1 MSVARNVWRP
11 ADISHIVPATVVDS
25 ETAERLVTSCPAG
38 LFSLTAKGE
47 LRVDFR
53 GCLECGTC
61 RLLCDEKHCNSGAT
75 PRPAL
80 ASLTDLDNLIG

>member
-1 MSVARNVWRP
+1 MSVARNVWRS

-25 ETAERLVTSCPAG
+25 ATVQRLIVSCPAG
-38 LFSLTAKGE
+38 LFSLTTEGE

-61 RLLCDEKHCNSGAT
+61 RLLCDENTLQQWRYPASGFGIT
-75 PRPAL
+75 YRF
-80 ASLTDLDNLIG
+80 G

>member
-25 ETAERLVTSCPAG
+25 ETAQRLIASCPAG
-38 LFSLTAKGE
+38 LFSLTAEGE
-47 LRVDFR
+47 LRVNFR

-61 RLLCDEKHCNSGAT
+61 RVLCGDT
-75 PRPAL
+75 I
-80 ASLTDLDNLIG
+80 LTQWEYPLGTFGVDFRYG

>member
-25 ETAERLVTSCPAG
+25 ETAQRLIASCPAG
-38 LFSLTAKGE
+38 LFSLTAEGE
-47 LRVDFR
+47 LRVSFR

-61 RLLCDEKHCNSGAT
+61 RVLCGDT
-75 PRPAL
+75 I
-80 ASLTDLDNLIG
+80 LTQWEYPLGTFGVDFRYG